1 MILLL
6 GGTAETHQILAGL
19 LSWDLPVIV
28 STATPLGKNL
38 LEEQLPPQV
47 LCGGRVEVRCGRL
60 DACGL
65 ADLIRT
71 RGVRLVVDATHPY
84 AGEVSRQA
92 STACRETGITCLRF
106 SRPRQEPEQHQLVY
120 RVPDYLSA
128 ACRAGALGYRIFLTT
143 GSKTV
148 SIFAGELEPQRLIV
162 RVLPDPQTI
171 ARLLELG
178 IPARQIIAAQGPFSR
193 ELNLA
198 MFRDWRADVVVS
210 KQSGAVGGQE
220 AKLAAARQLGL
231 PVVLIER
238 PPEVGAVRIFED
250 VAELLRTVRELY
262 PDNNI

>member
-19 LSWDLPVIV
+19 LSRALPVIV
-28 STATPLGKNL
+28 STATPLGKKL
-38 LEEQLPPQV
+38 LEEHLPPRV
-47 LCGGRVEVRCGRL
+47 LSGGPVEVRCGRL
-60 DACGL
+60 DASGL
-65 ADLIRT
+65 VELIQK
-71 RGVRLVVDATHPY
+71 RGIRLVVDATHPY

-92 STACRETGITCLRF
+92 LLACRETGITCLRF
-106 SRPRQEPEQHQLVY
+106 SRPRQEPGQYRLVY

-128 ACRAGALGYRIFLTT
+128 ARRAGELGFRIFLTT

-148 SIFAGELEPQRLIV
+148 PIFAGELDPQRLIV

-171 ARLLELG
+171 AGLLEIG

-210 KQSGAVGGQE
+210 KQSGAAGGQE
-220 AKLAAARQLGL
+220 AKLAAARQLDL

-238 PPEVGAVRIFED
+238 PPEIGPVQVFED
-250 VAELLRTVRELY
+250 VAELLRTVQELY
-262 PDNNI
+262 PDSE